1 MLNIK
6 RFTVNPI
13 QENCYVVSDDTK
25 ECVIID
31 CGAFFPE
38 ERSSIV
44 GYIRQNGL
52 TPRHLLLTHG
62 HIDHCIGNDTIH
74 EEFGLLPEAHLSEQG
89 QLSDLGK
96 HCEHIFGVRLDVDL
110 PPVGRYFTGN
120 DTIRFGEHE
129 FSILETPGHSPG
141 SVFFL
146 CKEEKV
152 AFSGDTLFRQ
162 SIGRTDFEGGSMFQI
177 IQSLR
182 MICQLDD
189 DIRVLPGHGGET
201 TIGYECA
208 NNPYIDR

>member
-6 RFTVNPI
+6 KFIVNPL
-13 QENCYVVSDDTK
+13 QENCYVVSDDTHD
-25 ECVIID
+25 CVIID

-38 ERSSIV
+38 ERSAIV
-44 GYIRQNGL
+44 SYIRENKL
-52 TPRHLLLTHG
+52 TPRHLLQTHA
-62 HIDHCIGNDTIH
+62 HIDHYIGADTINK
-74 EEFGLLPEAHLSEQG
+74 EFALLPEVHLNEQ
-89 QLSDLGK
+89 QQVEHLGRN
-96 HCEHIFGVRLDVDL
+96 CQYILGVSLETDL
-110 PPVGRYFTGN
+110 PPVGRYFTAA
-120 DTIRFGEHE
+120 DTITFGSHE
-129 FSILETPGHSPG
+129 LTILETPGHSPG

-152 AFSGDTLFRQ
+152 AFSGDTLFRG

-189 DIRVLPGHGGET
+189 DIRVYPGHGAET

-208 NNPYIDR
+208 HNPYIDR